1 MQSPGLL
8 TPLPLASVAA
18 FMVCV
23 ALATFAQNLTGFA
36 FGLILLGLTA
46 SLHVASVAD
55 AANAAMVLTLV
66 NAWVYFRGER
76 STPPW
81 RLMRPTLAASLCG
94 VAVGVALL
102 GWLSGNAVA
111 WLRGLLGLT
120 ITACAALLVLHSRMR
135 ERLSG
140 TRAFAGI
147 GLLSGVLGGLFA
159 SSGPPL
165 VYHMYRQPLDRE
177 QIRRAL
183 LLVFACNALVRLL
196 LVVPS
201 GQFSAHALLLAACAM
216 PVVYG
221 ITQLQVRFPIALQA
235 RTLRRTVAALLLAS
249 GLGLLWSA
257 WQALPSFST
266 SSTFSALPLPSIT

>member
-1 MQSPGLL
+1 MPSLGHL
-8 TPLPLASVAA
+8 TSLPLASVAA
-18 FMVCV
+18 FVVCV

-36 FGLILLGLTA
+36 FGLILLGLTS

-66 NAWVYFRGER
+66 NAWVSFRGER
-76 STPPW
+76 SPPPW
-81 RLMRPTLAASLCG
+81 RLMRPVLLASLCG
-94 VAVGVALL
+94 VALGVALL

-120 ITACAALLVLHSRMR
+120 ITACAALLVLQSRTR
-135 ERLSG
+135 DRLSG
-140 TRAFAGI
+140 AASFAGM
-147 GLLSGVLGGLFA
+147 GLLSGVLGGLFS

-165 VYHMYRQPLDRE
+165 VYHLYRQPLDRD

-196 LVVPS
+196 LVVPA
-201 GQFSAHALLLAACAM
+201 GQFSAHALLLASCAV

-221 ITQLQVRFPIALQA
+221 VTRLQIRFPIALQA
-235 RTLRRTVAALLLAS
+235 RTLRRTVATLLLAS

-257 WQALPSFST
+257 WQALP
-266 SSTFSALPLPSIT
+266 